1 MENEKVK
8 PKKKVIYITLLII
21 IMLIISFFVIK
32 NNYKNIKLGNNIIVQ
47 NPDSIVDNILN
58 IKSYEANV
66 TVKVIS
72 NKNENTYELEQ
83 KNIKEKEYLQIIRKP
98 PEIEGM
104 EIIFRNNK
112 LEIKNSKLNL
122 TKIYEE
128 YQYVTENELDLMSFV
143 KECSNL
149 ENEKKIINEEEQ
161 VIIDLK
167 IKNESN
173 KYIKYKKVYIDK
185 KTGKILKMEIKDIT
199 QNIRVYI
206 LYNEIKINALQ

>member
-83 KNIKEKEYLQIIRKP
+83 KNIKEKEYLQIVRKP

-112 LEIKNSKLNL
+112 LEIKNSKFNL

-128 YQYVTENELDLMSFV
+128 YQYVTESELDLMSFV

>member
-1 MENEKVK
+1 MKNEKVK

-83 KNIKEKEYLQIIRKP
+83 KNIKEKEYLQIVRKP

-112 LEIKNSKLNL
+112 LEIKNSKFNL

-128 YQYVTENELDLMSFV
+128 YQYVTESELDLMSFV

>member
-47 NPDSIVDNILN
+47 NPDSIVNNILN

-83 KNIKEKEYLQIIRKP
+83 KNIKEKEYLQIVRKP

-173 KYIKYKKVYIDK
+173 KYIKYKKIYIDK